1 MGLKAPAA
9 VPADIRNFTRWCRET
24 EIDFIHRGTGSP
36 EGVVAAP
43 IGHLYLR
50 SDGSTST
57 TLYVKTA
64 DDGEATGWTA
74 K

>member
-1 MGLKAPAA
+1 MGIRAPATT
-9 VPADIRNFTRWCRET
+9 PKNDREFNRWCRET
-24 EIDFIHRGTGSP
+24 EIDYIHRGEGSP

-64 DDGEATGWTA
+64 DSGEATGWTA

>member
-9 VPADIRNFTRWCRET
+9 VPTDMRTFTRWCRET
-24 EIDFIHRGTGSP
+24 EIDFIIRGTGSP
-36 EGVVAAP
+36 EGVHAAP
-43 IGHLYLR
+43 IGYLYLR
-50 SDGSTST
+50 RDGSSST